1 MIRISISFFIGALW
15 VLSLILPS
23 MTTAQPQAA
32 GMIRGKVLNG
42 TTGGTEVA
50 DVEVTVHQYSGGQEQ
65 QRGSTKTK
73 EDGTFLFSGLS
84 LEKGKTYYL
93 RALYQG
99 VEYYSPTVAFE
110 DKKELLLDLSVYET
124 TDKDTTVSVKMH
136 HVFMGLEGGVLLIQ
150 EIMVLEN
157 LGDRV
162 YVGSREVEPGKRE
175 VLRISLPKKATA
187 FEPLKGLMG
196 CCIVQTEDGFID
208 TMDIKPGRKEIRF
221 SYKVDYG
228 SSRYKLSKRLYAKTE
243 SIDFLIPDKGIK
255 AKSDMLEFRGS
266 MGNPDQRF
274 LHLSGKDLAKGSRIV
289 LELKGLP
296 WGKGLFK
303 MAVVGLVVVIMGAGL
318 SYPFMRKWL
327 RKRESGGPG
336 IMGPEQATPVD
347 RRQELVREIAYLD
360 DLFES
365 GEIDPEEYRSKR
377 KQMMEEVKEITRE
390 VRNFTSMD

>member
-1 MIRISISFFIGALW
+1 M
-15 VLSLILPS
+15 
-23 MTTAQPQAA
+23 
-32 GMIRGKVLNG
+32 
-42 TTGGTEVA
+42 
-50 DVEVTVHQYSGGQEQ
+50 EVTVHQYSGGQEQ

-73 EDGTFLFSGLS
+73 EDGTFSFSGLS
-84 LEKGKTYYL
+84 LEKEKTYYL

-110 DKKELLLDLSVYET
+110 DKKELLLDLSVYEP
-124 TDKDTTVSVKMH
+124 TDKDTQIFVKMH
-136 HVFMGLEGGVLLIQ
+136 HVFMEFKEGVLFIQ

-157 LGDRV
+157 HGDRV
-162 YVGSREVEPGKRE
+162 YVGSREVEPGKKE

-266 MGNPDQRF
+266 MGNPGQRF
-274 LHLSGKDLAKGSRIV
+274 LHLKGKDLVKGSRIV

-327 RKRESGGPG
+327 RKGESGGPG
-336 IMGPEQATPVD
+336 IMGPEQPTPVD
-347 RRQELVREIAYLD
+347 RRQELVQEIAYLD

-390 VRNFTSMD
+390 VRNLTSMD